1 METRRSSRRS
11 LRLRVVAEGVETAE
25 QAQCLREL
33 GAEAAQGYLYAP
45 PLPAEEAERW
55 WRARLTGEGERN

>member
-1 METRRSSRRS
+1 M
-11 LRLRVVAEGVETAE
+11 VAEGVETAE
-25 QAQCLREL
+25 QAQCLRVL